1 MDLSLSGL
9 ASGFDWKS
17 VVDQLVEIERAPQR
31 RARREQYDVS
41 RRNQLLGNIK
51 DELSSVESNAKTLKD
66 EKLYQSRTTSV
77 SDETVGTAK
86 VESGAALGSYKFE
99 FFQRATTAEQKGG
112 ADAGRQVDWLTANG
126 AAVNGA
132 TSLTVDTL
140 TTSLSNGDVVVFK
153 NGAKF
158 TLDADAA
165 VGATSLSG
173 TLSGS
178 IADDENGSTYIA
190 SNGFGVKATT
200 GTFTVNDSII
210 TVETTDSLASIFKKI
225 TDADADLS
233 VSYST
238 STDKITLSSNSG
250 KTLVLGSSNDT
261 SNFLTASRLNNNGTS
276 SVSSVYKLGGIS
288 VASTLAGANF
298 NTTLIGTTGSFR
310 VNGRTIEWN
319 SDDTVGSIL
328 AGITQSGAGVVAS
341 YDGVNDRFLLTNTS
355 TGDIGIS
362 LEDVKGN
369 FLQAVKLASESIQA
383 NGAQSASTSVS
394 VNNATGYGTGD
405 YTSSGITVDATAS
418 SLSSGDSIYFE
429 NGGKLVLSA
438 NASAGA
444 TTLYGTLTGAT
455 LTNDETGYKSGTF
468 NISSPTSLTVSS
480 AATAKSAK
488 INYSAGYSSGATS
501 LTVDSLG
508 AALTSGDVI
517 RFGNGAKFT
526 LDADAAVSDTT
537 LSGMLSGGALAEN
550 EVGYLVQSITVGSN
564 SENFSVGDRIRFANG
579 GILTLTADPAS
590 GATTLTGALSS
601 NLSVSETTVSRSE
614 SYLTGQSFHFVN
626 GAKLTLT
633 ADAASLAT
641 SLTGYWTSTVS
652 DTESAD
658 QASLTRGN
666 DMLYAL
672 NGGNILTS
680 HSNTI
685 TEDSSGVSGLSV
697 TANLVGAGHRIGT
710 VDSSNNVLTTTNSH
724 GLTTGDLVKF
734 YAPSALMSGVSA
746 QTSYYVRALSG
757 NKVSLHTSSSDATAG
772 TNAVNI
778 GNSGTGDQYLLNA
791 SANTVTATVA
801 SDTDKVKNAIKDF
814 VSQISKTQSLISMH
828 TSVSTDSDGKITA
841 GALSNDR
848 LVAEIG
854 SELRSKTMGEMSGAG
869 STYSRL
875 SDLGFGG
882 NGYDNQIN
890 LKDEAAL
897 DTALRENMGDVQK
910 FFATETVTDYG
921 DGATADYSEAEGMAD
936 VVQDYTALLL
946 GDFYGT
952 EGALVDHRDNYTKEI
967 DRIEKRI
974 VDLEKRAQAVKDQLT
989 RSFVEMEKAQAKTN
1003 QEMQFLTKRFA

>member
-51 DELSSVESNAKTLKD
+51 DELSSVESKAKLLKD
-66 EKLYQSRTTSV
+66 EKLYQSRTTAV
-77 SDETVGTAK
+77 SDESVGAAK

-112 ADAGRQVDWLTANG
+112 TDAGRQVDWLTANG
-126 AAVNGA
+126 AASDGA

-153 NGAKF
+153 NGSKF

-173 TLSGS
+173 TLSGNVL
-178 IADDENGSTYIA
+178 DDENGSTYIA
-190 SNGFGVKATT
+190 NNGFGVKATT
-200 GTFTVNDSII
+200 GSFTINDSII

-225 TDADADLS
+225 TDADSDLS
-233 VSYST
+233 VAYDASS
-238 STDKITLSSNSG
+238 DKITLSSVSG
-250 KTLVLGSSNDT
+250 KTLVMGSSNDT

-288 VASTLAGANF
+288 MASTLAGANF

-310 VNGRTIEWN
+310 VNGKTIDWA
-319 SDDTVGSIL
+319 SDDTVGSVL

-341 YDGVNDRFLLTNTS
+341 YDGVNDRFLLTNTN
-355 TGDIGIS
+355 TGDVGIS
-362 LEDVKGN
+362 LEDVRGN
-369 FLQAVKLASESIQA
+369 FLQAVKLSSETIQA
-383 NGAQSASTSVS
+383 DGAQSASVSVS

-405 YTSSGITVDATAS
+405 YTSSGITVDSTAS
-418 SLSSGDSIYFE
+418 SLSSGDTLYFE

-468 NISSPTSLTVSS
+468 NISASANLTVSS
-480 AATAKSAK
+480 AATAKSVK
-488 INYSAGYSSGATS
+488 VSYSSGYSSGATS
-501 LTVDSLG
+501 LSVDSLG
-508 AALTSGDVI
+508 AALSSGDVI
-517 RFGNGAKFT
+517 RFGNGTTFT
-526 LDADAAVSDTT
+526 LDANADANDTT
-537 LSGMLSGGALAEN
+537 LSGTLSGGSLADN

-564 SENFSVGDRIRFANG
+564 SENFSAGDRVRFANG
-579 GILTLTADPAS
+579 GILTITADPAS
-590 GATTLTGALSS
+590 GATTLTGSLSA
-601 NLSVSETTVSRSE
+601 NLSASETSVSRSE
-614 SYLTGQSFHFVN
+614 SFRNGQSFHFVN
-626 GAKLTLT
+626 GSKLTLT
-633 ADAASLAT
+633 ADAVASST
-641 SLTGYWTSTVS
+641 SLTGYWTSAVS
-652 DTESAD
+652 NSEEGD
-658 QASLTRGN
+658 QAALTRGN
-666 DMLYAL
+666 DMLYSL
-672 NGGNILTS
+672 NGGDILTS
-680 HSNTI
+680 HSNTV

-710 VDSSNNVLTTTNSH
+710 VDNSNNVLTTTTSH

-734 YAPSALMSGVSA
+734 YAPSTLMSGVSS
-746 QTSYYVRALSG
+746 QTTYYVRALSG

-772 TNAVNI
+772 SNAVNI
-778 GNSGTGDQYLLNA
+778 SDSGTGDQYLLNA
-791 SANTVTATVA
+791 SANSLTATVA

-828 TSVSTDSDGKITA
+828 TAVTTDSDGKVTA

-854 SELRSKTMGEMSGAG
+854 AELRSKTMGEMSGAG
-869 STYSRL
+869 SSYSRL
-875 SDLGFGG
+875 SDLGFAG

-890 LKDEAAL
+890 LKDETAL
-897 DTALRENMGDVQK
+897 DTALRESMGDVQK

-946 GDFYGT
+946 GDFYVT
-952 EGALVDHRDNYTKEI
+952 DGALVDHRDNYTKEI
-967 DRIEKRI
+967 DRIENRI
-974 VDLEKRAQAVKDQLT
+974 AELEKRAQAVKDQLT

>member
-41 RRNQLLGNIK
+41 QRNMLLGNIK
-51 DELSSVESNAKTLKD
+51 DELSSVESKAKLLKD
-66 EKLYQSRTTSV
+66 SSLYQSRLSSV
-77 SDETVGTAK
+77 SDDSVGEAK

-112 ADAGRQVDWLTANG
+112 SDAGRQIDWLTANG
-126 AAVNGA
+126 AASDGA
-132 TSLTVDTL
+132 TSLTVDAL
-140 TTSLSNGDVVVFK
+140 TTALSEGDVVVFK

-173 TLSGS
+173 TLSS
-178 IADDENGSTYIA
+178 NVTNDENGSTYIA
-190 SNGFGVKATT
+190 NNGFGVKATN
-200 GTFTVNDSII
+200 GTFTINDSII

-225 TDADADLS
+225 TDADSDLS
-233 VSYST
+233 IAYNA
-238 STDKITLSSNSG
+238 STDKITLSSTSG
-250 KTLVLGSSNDT
+250 KTLILGSSNDT

-298 NTTLIGTTGSFR
+298 NTALIGTSGSFR
-310 VNGRTIEWN
+310 VNGKTVDWN

-369 FLQAVKLASESIQA
+369 FLQTVKLESESIQA
-383 NGAQSASTSVS
+383 NGAQSASASVS
-394 VNNATGYGTGD
+394 INNATGYGTGD
-405 YTSSGITVDATAS
+405 YTSSGIAVDATS
-418 SLSSGDSIYFE
+418 SALSSGDAIYFE

-438 NASAGA
+438 TASAGA
-444 TTLYGTLTGAT
+444 NTLYGTLTGAT

-468 NISSPTSLTVSS
+468 NISSPVNLTVSS
-480 AATAKSAK
+480 AAIAKSAK
-488 INYSAGYSSGATS
+488 INYAAGYSSGATS
-501 LTVDSLG
+501 LAVDSLP

-526 LDADAAVSDTT
+526 LDADAAVAATT
-537 LSGMLSGGALAEN
+537 LSGALSGGALSDK
-550 EVGYLVQSITVGSN
+550 EVGYLVQSVTVGSN
-564 SENFSVGDRIRFANG
+564 SEDFSMGDRIRFANG
-579 GILTLTADPAS
+579 GILTLTAEPAS
-590 GATTLTGALSS
+590 GATTLTGALSA
-601 NLSVSETTVSRSE
+601 NLAPSETTVSRSE
-614 SYLTGQSFHFVN
+614 SFLTGQSFQFVN
-626 GAKLTLT
+626 GSKLTLT
-633 ADAASLAT
+633 ADASASST
-641 SLTGYWTSTVS
+641 SLSGYWTSAVS
-652 DTESAD
+652 NSENAD
-658 QASLTRGN
+658 QSSLTRGN
-666 DMLYAL
+666 DMLYSL
-672 NGGNILTS
+672 NGGDILTS

-685 TEDSSGVSGLSV
+685 TEDSSGVAGLSV
-697 TANLVGAGHRIGT
+697 TANLVGAGHRIGN
-710 VDSSNNVLTTTNSH
+710 VDSSNNILTTSTSH

-746 QTSYYVRALSG
+746 QSSYYVRALSG
-757 NKVSLHTSSSDATAG
+757 NKLSLHASSSDATAG
-772 TNAVNI
+772 SNAVNI
-778 GNSGTGDQYLLNA
+778 ADSGTGDQYLLNA
-791 SANTVTATVA
+791 SANALTATVA

-814 VSQISKTQSLISMH
+814 VSQISKAQSIIGMH
-828 TSVSTDSDGKITA
+828 TAVTTDSDGKVTA

-869 STYSRL
+869 SSYSRL
-875 SDLGFGG
+875 SDLGFAG

-890 LKDEAAL
+890 LKDETAL

-921 DGATADYSEAEGMAD
+921 DGATSDYSAAEGMAD

-952 EGALVDHRDNYTKEI
+952 EGALVDHRDNYTKEV

-974 VDLEKRAQAVKDQLT
+974 ADLEKRAQVVKDQLT